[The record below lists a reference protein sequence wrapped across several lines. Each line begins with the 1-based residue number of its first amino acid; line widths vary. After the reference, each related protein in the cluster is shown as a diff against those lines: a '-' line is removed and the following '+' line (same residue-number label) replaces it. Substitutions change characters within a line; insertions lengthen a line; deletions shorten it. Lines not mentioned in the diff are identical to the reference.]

1 MLPFSA
7 NRGAAANVAYAH
19 HNSNRNVFDEWVFN
33 CQRARPFTAQSR
45 KQAESFRTS
54 PPVSS
59 LNDDCSTT
67 YSRIFFNLFSA
78 ADMDFPTA

>member
-1 MLPFSA
+1 LLSFPQIVAQPLMWLMLITIAIGMCLMNGYSVVKGHAHSPHK
-7 NRGAAANVAYAH
+7 RG
-19 HNSNRNVFDEWVFN
+19 
-33 CQRARPFTAQSR
+33 

-59 LNDDCSTT
+59 FNDDCSTT

-78 ADMDFPTA
+78 ADMDFPMA